1 MYKLAEPC
9 HPFQLSPGSLWV
21 NKEALGGQGRSMA
34 ISLRGLKLPATGQ
47 WGEPT
52 ELKKDR
58 EKLLP
63 NTFQD
68 IQGPDCRIVC
78 E

>member
-9 HPFQLSPGSLWV
+9 HPFQLSPGSLSV
-21 NKEALGGQGRSMA
+21 NKEALGGQGRSTA
-34 ISLRGLKLPATGQ
+34 ISLRGIKLPATGQ

-52 ELKKDR
+52 ELQQDR
-58 EKLLP
+58 EKSLP
-63 NTFQD
+63 NTFRMC
-68 IQGPDCRIVC
+68 PDCRTVC